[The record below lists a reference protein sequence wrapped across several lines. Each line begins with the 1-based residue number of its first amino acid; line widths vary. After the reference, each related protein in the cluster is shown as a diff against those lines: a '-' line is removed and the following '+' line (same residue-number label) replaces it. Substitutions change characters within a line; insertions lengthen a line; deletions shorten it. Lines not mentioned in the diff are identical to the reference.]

1 MMLTQR
7 EREIIALLRRDPL
20 AGPQAIA
27 DALGSTRAAV
37 NVHLSNLGKKGAIL
51 GRGYI
56 LRQEN
61 AVVVI
66 GGANVDVKVRSLARL
81 QHRTSNPGRSN
92 TAPGGVGR
100 NIAENLARL
109 GTPTHLIAA
118 VGHDAAGERLLS
130 DTQAAGVRVDHVHRS
145 AHPTGTYTAVL
156 DADGD
161 MVVAI
166 ADMAATDG
174 LAPQDLDQGRELIAN
189 ASLLVLDGNLSAEV
203 LAYATDIAHAA
214 DVPTVIDPVSVPKA
228 ALLAPLLTSERPI
241 FALTPNLDELEAIIG
256 RSVGGAE
263 KDVVQAAAV
272 LHERG
277 VQHAWVRLGERGSL
291 LSTRGKGH
299 IFLTAPPAE
308 VRDVTGAGDAML
320 GAFVHALLT
329 GSDPAEA
336 ARYGHAAAALTVA
349 SAATVRPDLTSRLIE
364 DALND
369 PTRSQ
374 T

>member
-27 DALGSTRAAV
+27 DALDSTRSAV

-66 GGANVDVKVRSLARL
+66 GGANVDIKVRSLAPV

-92 TAPGGVGR
+92 TTPGGVGR

-118 VGHDAAGERLLS
+118 VGRDAAGERLLS
-130 DTQAAGVRVDHVHRS
+130 DTQAAGVRVDRVHRS
-145 AHPTGTYTAVL
+145 THPTGTYTAVL

-161 MVVAI
+161 LVVAI
-166 ADMAATDG
+166 ADMAATDA
-174 LAPQDLDQGRELIAN
+174 LTPQDLQYGRELITN
-189 ASLLVLDGNLSAEV
+189 ASLLVLDGNLSAQV
-203 LAYATDIAHAA
+203 LAYTLDIAHAA
-214 DVPTVIDPVSVPKA
+214 DVPTVIDPVSAPKA
-228 ALLAPLLTSERPI
+228 RLLAPLLDSERPI
-241 FALTPNLDELEAIIG
+241 FAITPNLEELAAITGRPVGTDEE
-256 RSVGGAE
+256 
-263 KDVVQAAAV
+263 DVIAAAAL
-272 LHERG
+272 LHRRG

-291 LSTRGKGH
+291 LSTADDGH
-299 IFLTAPPAE
+299 TFLTAPPAD

-320 GAFVHALLT
+320 AAFVHALLT
-329 GSDPAEA
+329 GGDPVDA

-349 SAATVRPDLTSRLIE
+349 SAATVRPDLTPRLIE
-364 DALND
+364 DVLNE
-369 PTRSQ
+369 PTWSQ

>member
-1 MMLTQR
+1 MLTPR

-27 DALGSTRAAV
+27 EALGSTRTAV
-37 NVHLSNLGKKGAIL
+37 NMHLSNLGKKGAIL

-56 LRQEN
+56 LRQDN

-66 GGANVDVKVRSLARL
+66 GGANVDIKVRSLAPV
-81 QHRTSNPGRSN
+81 QHRTSNPGQSS
-92 TAPGGVGR
+92 TTSGGVGR

-118 VGHDAAGERLLS
+118 VGRDAAGDRLLS

-145 AHPTGTYTAVL
+145 THPTGTYTAVL
-156 DADGD
+156 DSDGD
-161 MVVAI
+161 LVVAI

-174 LAPQDLDQGRELIAN
+174 LAPEDLQYGRDLIAN
-189 ASLLVLDGNLSAEV
+189 ASLLVLDGNLSAQV
-203 LAYATDIAHAA
+203 LAYALDIAYAA
-214 DVPTVIDPVSVPKA
+214 DVPTMIDPVSAPKA

-241 FALTPNLDELEAIIG
+241 FAITPNLEELEAITG
-256 RSVGGAE
+256 RPVDTE
-263 KDVVQAAAV
+263 QKILAAATE
-272 LHERG
+272 LHQRG
-277 VQHAWVRLGERGSL
+277 VRHAWVRLGGRGSL
-291 LSTRGKGH
+291 LSTAEAGH
-299 IFLTAPPAE
+299 TFLTAPPAD
-308 VRDVTGAGDAML
+308 VHDVTGAGDAML
-320 GAFVHALLT
+320 AAFGHALLT
-329 GSDPAEA
+329 GSDPVAA

-349 SAATVRPDLTSRLIE
+349 SAATVRPDLTPRLIE

-374 T
+374 P